1 MIGQIL
7 NDITTAIRLTTEVH
21 RARKDGASVRLQQT
35 YTTPM
40 LKMSRWGRT
49 MESCLLVR
57 DSKLNDAVSAVFCTF
72 DSETQH
78 ALTFSPKNPGDWAE
92 RAQMWRQELKPVLSA
107 EEYYAA
113 MSMILGWYIH
123 CVRRRAT
130 A

>member
-1 MIGQIL
+1 
-7 NDITTAIRLTTEVH
+7 
-21 RARKDGASVRLQQT
+21 
-35 YTTPM
+35 
-40 LKMSRWGRT
+40 

-78 ALTFSPKNPGDWAE
+78 ALTFSPKNPSDWVE

-107 EEYYAA
+107 EEYYAV
-113 MSMILGWYIH
+113 MSMILEWYIQ